1 MRPPPRRRRRLEAP
15 RAKYLWPVLRQ
26 VVGQMRRV
34 DQALRGE
41 SPHRAPWHRIIREW
55 LPEISLESLFSQACG
70 ANHGALEVVVG
81 PQGSPLAYLAVCKPG
96 LGLVTSQALGPV
108 AGFSVDSAGNILGVD
123 GGEGQYPP
131 PPKCCCAFDSLGP

>member
-1 MRPPPRRRRRLEAP
+1 
-15 RAKYLWPVLRQ
+15 
-26 VVGQMRRV
+26 MRRV

-41 SPHRAPWHRIIREW
+41 SLIAPRGTAECASE
-55 LPEISLESLFSQACG
+55 LPEISLESLPRSSQACG

-123 GGEGQYPP
+123 GGEVQYPQ
-131 PPKCCCAFDSLGP
+131 PPKCCFDFDSLGP